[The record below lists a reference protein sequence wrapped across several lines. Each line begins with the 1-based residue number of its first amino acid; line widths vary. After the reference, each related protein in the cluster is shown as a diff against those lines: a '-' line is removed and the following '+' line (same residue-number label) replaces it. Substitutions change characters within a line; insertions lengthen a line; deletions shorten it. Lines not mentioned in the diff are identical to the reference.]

1 MLLLTYQLDQATVDR
16 AVRALYDS
24 VDYIV
29 NVKNNPELYTDSQLC
44 TLLNGYCHE
53 LGLSLRFV
61 ADEGDD
67 ILVMGDDLGC
77 DVFYFSLLVAT
88 FDFFYP
94 DNLRNLKE

>member
-1 MLLLTYQLDQATVDR
+1 MLLLTPLLDQSTIDR

-29 NVKNNPELYTDSQLC
+29 NEKNNPALYTDSQLC

-61 ADEGDD
+61 TDNDD

-94 DNLRNLKE
+94 GNLKNLKE